1 MGIKE
6 IILKPNLD
14 SYSDYIQIEI
24 NRLSKD
30 SGGKII
36 LLPGIHKSKPI
47 KLDSKIHLELSEGAT
62 LLFSPD
68 FSHYSPVFTR
78 WEGTECHALRA
89 MIFVDSACNVKITG
103 NGIIDGQ
110 GDFWWK
116 AYRDLRKNIISD
128 PVKKIMDTLG
138 PLNKN
143 IKAGSGGGG
152 IETNFLRPSLLQVK
166 DCVNVEISGITLKDS
181 AFWNTH
187 ILYSTNVSLNGVKFV
202 NPSDAPNTDGLD
214 IDSSSFVTVENCK
227 FDVGDDCLCLKSGMD
242 ADGYRVGK
250 STNNVKIKKCTMNN
264 GHGGVVFGSETSGGI
279 NNIDI
284 SDCTMNGTDR
294 GIRIKTRRGRCGNIE
309 NIAIKNI
316 AMNNVIC
323 PIVVNMY
330 YRCGAKPQDI
340 EYLSSLEP
348 KDVRNDSTPF
358 VNNIEIKNLVATNV
372 KSAGLFFLGLPE
384 SKIRN
389 LHLEDVIIS
398 KNNTLIDKQPAMD
411 LFDTNVEQ
419 GEIYTRFID
428 NLTYKNIVIDQKEVK
443 L

>member
-1 MGIKE
+1 MGTRE

-24 NRLSKD
+24 NKLSKN

-47 KLDSKIHLELSEGAT
+47 KLESGIHLEFSEGST

-78 WEGTECHALRA
+78 WEGTECYALGA
-89 MIFVDSACNVKITG
+89 MIFADSACNVKISG
-103 NGIIDGQ
+103 KGIIDGQ
-110 GDFWWK
+110 GNFWWK
-116 AYRDLRKNIISD
+116 AYRDLRKGIISES
-128 PVKKIMDTLG
+128 VQKIMNILG
-138 PLNKN
+138 PLNRD

-166 DCVNVEISGITLKDS
+166 DCVDVTISDVTLRDS

-187 ILYSTNVSLNGVKFV
+187 ILYSTNVSINGAKFV

-214 IDSSSFVTVENCK
+214 IDSSSFVTVENCR

-250 STNNVKIKKCTMNN
+250 STNNVKVSNCTMNN
-264 GHGGVVFGSETSGGI
+264 GHGGIVFGSETSGGI

-284 SDCTMNGTDR
+284 SNCTMNGTDR
-294 GIRIKTRRGRCGNIE
+294 GIRIKTRRGRCGDIHNLS
-309 NIAIKNI
+309 IKNM

-330 YRCGAKPQDI
+330 YRCGAKEDDI
-340 EYLSSLEP
+340 PYLSSLEE
-348 KDVRNDSTPF
+348 KIVRDDSTPF
-358 VNNIEIKNLVATNV
+358 VRNIEIKDLVATNV

-384 SKIRN
+384 SPIRN
-389 LHLEDVIIS
+389 LSLENIS
-398 KNNTLIDKQPAMD
+398 ITRNPLAIDNFPAMD
-411 LFDTNVEQ
+411 LFNTQVNQGDIFKKNIDNFKTNN
-419 GEIYTRFID
+419 IFID
-428 NLTYKNIVIDQKEVK
+428 QNEVF